1 MNIRFYIMR
10 RIALV
15 IPTLIGLSILTF
27 SIARIVPG
35 DPVGLAAGPLATEEI
50 KEVFR
55 REFGFDQPLP
65 IQYMNYM
72 SGLFRGDWGES
83 LYTRRPVIGDLRVF
97 WPATLELTTAAVII
111 ATVLGVPAGVI
122 SAMYR
127 NRLPDHV
134 ARILS
139 LFFVSF
145 PSFWLAM
152 IFQTWFGRDLGW
164 FPIGKRLP
172 VLVSPPDA
180 TTGLYLID
188 SLIHIDFQTR
198 AVSLTL
204 DFETFFVSLRHLFIP
219 ALVLSFG
226 AFASITRITRASMVE
241 ALEKDFVRMERAI
254 GIPYRIIIFK
264 YVLRNALIATITVI
278 SLNFGWLMAGAILIE
293 TIFDWPGLGLYAV
306 KSSLSLDFQPIM
318 GIAILYGVVFSVIN
332 ILTDIVYGVLD
343 PRIRYG

>member
-1 MNIRFYIMR
+1 MNIRFYLLR
-10 RIALV
+10 RIVLI

-35 DPVGLAAGPLATEEI
+35 DPVGLAAGPQATEEI
-50 KEVFR
+50 KAALR

-65 IQYMNYM
+65 IQYVNYM
-72 SGLFRGDWGES
+72 RGLFRGDWGES
-83 LYTRRPVIGDLRVF
+83 LYTRREVIKELRAF
-97 WPATLELTTAAVII
+97 FPATLELTTVAVII
-111 ATVLGVPAGVI
+111 ATLLGVPAGVI

-134 ARILS
+134 ARVLS

-145 PSFWLAM
+145 PAFWLAM

-164 FPIGKRLP
+164 FPINKRLP
-172 VLVSPPDA
+172 VLVPPPA
-180 TTGLYLID
+180 STTGLFLID
-188 SLIHIDFQTR
+188 SLIQ
-198 AVSLTL
+198 L
-204 DFETFFVSLRHLFIP
+204 DFETFLVSLRHIFIP
-219 ALVLSFG
+219 SLVLSFG

-254 GIPYRIIIFK
+254 GIPYRVIIFK
-264 YVLRNALIATITVI
+264 YVLRNAFIATVTVV

-306 KSSLSLDFQPIM
+306 HASLSLDFQPIM
-318 GIAILYGVVFSVIN
+318 GIAILYGVVFSLIN
-332 ILTDIVYGVLD
+332 ILTDMVYGILD

>member
-1 MNIRFYIMR
+1 MNIRFYILR
-10 RIALV
+10 RIALL

-35 DPVGLAAGPLATEEI
+35 DPVGLAAGPQATEEI
-50 KEVFR
+50 KAALR
-55 REFGFDQPLP
+55 RELGLDQPLP
-65 IQYMNYM
+65 IQYINYM
-72 SGLFRGDWGES
+72 TGLFRGDWGES
-83 LYTRRPVIGDLRVF
+83 LYTRRSVIGDLRTF

-134 ARILS
+134 ARVLS

-152 IFQTWFGRDLGW
+152 IFQTWFGLDLGW
-164 FPIGKRLP
+164 FPISKRLP
-172 VLVSPPDA
+172 VLVAPPPA
-180 TTGLYLID
+180 TTGLFLVD
-188 SLIHIDFQTR
+188 SLIQ
-198 AVSLTL
+198 L
-204 DFETFFVSLRHLFIP
+204 DFETFLVSFRHLFIP

-254 GIPYRIIIFK
+254 GIPYRVIIFK

-306 KSSLSLDFQPIM
+306 KASLSLDFQPIM
-318 GIAILYGVVFSVIN
+318 GIAILYGIVFSIVN
-332 ILTDIVYGVLD
+332 ILTDVVYGILD

>member
-1 MNIRFYIMR
+1 MNIRFYILR
-10 RIALV
+10 RIALI

-27 SIARIVPG
+27 AIARIVPG
-35 DPVGLAAGPLATEEI
+35 DPVGLAAGPRATEEI
-50 KEVFR
+50 KESLR
-55 REFGFDQPLP
+55 REFGLDQPLP
-65 IQYMNYM
+65 VQYVNYI
-72 SGLFRGDWGES
+72 SGLFQGDWGQS
-83 LYTRRPVIGDLRVF
+83 LYTRREVLGDLRTF

-111 ATVLGVPAGVI
+111 ATLLGVPAGVI

-134 ARILS
+134 ARVLS

-152 IFQTWFGRDLGW
+152 IFQPWFARGLGW

-172 VLVSPPDA
+172 VLVVPPPS
-180 TTGLYLID
+180 TTGLYLVD
-188 SLIHIDFQTR
+188 SLIQ
-198 AVSLTL
+198 L
-204 DFETFFVSLRHLFIP
+204 DFETFAISLRHLFIP

-226 AFASITRITRASMVE
+226 AFASITRITRASMVD

-254 GIPYRIIIFK
+254 GIPYRVIIFK

-306 KSSLSLDFQPIM
+306 NASLSLDFQPIM
-318 GIAILYGVVFSVIN
+318 GIAVLYGIVFSVVN
-332 ILTDIVYGVLD
+332 ILTDIVYGILD

>member
-1 MNIRFYIMR
+1 MNIRYYLLR
-10 RIALV
+10 RIILI
-15 IPTLIGLSILTF
+15 IPTLIGLSLLTF
-27 SIARIVPG
+27 SVARIVPG
-35 DPVGLAAGPLATEEI
+35 DPVGFAAGPQATEEI
-50 KEVFR
+50 KEALR
-55 REFGFDQPLP
+55 RQFGLDQPLP
-65 IQYMNYM
+65 LQYLNYM
-72 SGLFRGDWGES
+72 TGLFRGDWGQS
-83 LYTRRPVIGDLRVF
+83 IYTRRDVISDLRVF
-97 WPATLELTTAAVII
+97 FPATLELTSVAVIL
-111 ATVLGVPAGVI
+111 ATLLGVPAGVI

-134 ARILS
+134 ARVLS

-145 PSFWLAM
+145 PAFWLAM

-172 VLVSPPDA
+172 VLVSPPPP
-180 TTGLYLID
+180 TTGLFLID
-188 SLIHIDFQTR
+188 SLIQ
-198 AVSLTL
+198 L
-204 DFETFFVSLRHLFIP
+204 DFETFLVSLRHIFIP

-254 GIPYRIIIFK
+254 GIPYRVIIFK
-264 YVLRNALIATITVI
+264 YVLRNAFIATLTVI

-306 KSSLSLDFQPIM
+306 HASLSLDGQPIM
-318 GIAILYGVVFSVIN
+318 GIAILYGIVFSLVN
-332 ILTDIVYGVLD
+332 ILTDIVYGILD

>member
-1 MNIRFYIMR
+1 MNIRFYILR

-35 DPVGLAAGPLATEEI
+35 DPVGLAAGPQATEEI
-50 KEVFR
+50 KAALR
-55 REFGFDQPLP
+55 RELGLDQPLP
-65 IQYMNYM
+65 VQYVNYM
-72 SGLFRGDWGES
+72 AGLFRGDWGES
-83 LYTRRPVIGDLRVF
+83 LYTRRPVIDALRAF

-134 ARILS
+134 ARVLS

-152 IFQTWFGRDLGW
+152 MFQTWFGLELGW
-164 FPIGKRLP
+164 FPISKRLP
-172 VLVSPPDA
+172 VLVAPPA
-180 TTGLYLID
+180 STTGLYLVD
-188 SLIHIDFQTR
+188 SLIQ
-198 AVSLTL
+198 L
-204 DFETFFVSLRHLFIP
+204 DFETFLVSLRHLFIP

-241 ALEKDFVRMERAI
+241 SLEKDFVRMERAI

-306 KSSLSLDFQPIM
+306 KASLSLDFQPIM
-318 GIAILYGVVFSVIN
+318 GIAVLYGVVFSVIN

>member
-1 MNIRFYIMR
+1 MNLRFYILR
-10 RIALV
+10 RIALI
-15 IPTLIGLSILTF
+15 IPTLIGLSMLTF

-35 DPVGLAAGPLATEEI
+35 DPVGLAAGPRATEEI
-50 KEVFR
+50 KDALR
-55 REFGFDQPLP
+55 REFGLDQPLP
-65 IQYMNYM
+65 AQYVNYI
-72 SGLFRGDWGES
+72 SGLFRGDWGQS
-83 LYTRRPVIGDLRVF
+83 LYTRREVLGDLRAF
-97 WPATLELTTAAVII
+97 WPATLELTTAAVVF
-111 ATVLGVPAGVI
+111 ATLLGVPAGVI

-134 ARILS
+134 ARVLS

-172 VLVSPPDA
+172 ILIAPPA
-180 TTGLYLID
+180 PTTGLFLVD
-188 SLIHIDFQTR
+188 SLIQ
-198 AVSLTL
+198 L
-204 DFETFFVSLRHLFIP
+204 DFDTFMVSLRHLFIP

-254 GIPYRIIIFK
+254 GIPYRVIIFK

-306 KSSLSLDFQPIM
+306 HASLSLDFQPIM
-318 GIAILYGVVFSVIN
+318 GIAILYGIVFCVVN

>member
-1 MNIRFYIMR
+1 MNLRFYILR
-10 RIALV
+10 RIALI
-15 IPTLIGLSILTF
+15 IPTLVGLTILTF
-27 SIARIVPG
+27 SISRIVPG
-35 DPVGLAAGPLATEEI
+35 DPVGLAAGPRATEEI
-50 KEVFR
+50 KEAFR
-55 REFGFDQPLP
+55 REFGLDQPLP
-65 IQYMNYM
+65 IQYLNYM
-72 SGLFRGDWGES
+72 AGLFRGDWGES
-83 LYTRRPVIGDLRVF
+83 LYSRRDVIGDLRAF

-111 ATVLGVPAGVI
+111 ATLLGVPAGVI

-134 ARILS
+134 ARVLS

-152 IFQTWFGRDLGW
+152 IFQTWFARDLGL

-172 VLVSPPDA
+172 VLVAPPDA
-180 TTGLYLID
+180 TTGLFLID
-188 SLIHIDFQTR
+188 SLVQ
-198 AVSLTL
+198 L
-204 DFETFFVSLRHLFIP
+204 DFDTFWVSLRHLFIP

-254 GIPYRIIIFK
+254 GIPYRVIIFK

-293 TIFDWPGLGLYAV
+293 TIFDWPGIGLYAV
-306 KSSLSLDFQPIM
+306 HASLSLDFQPIM
-318 GIAILYGVVFSVIN
+318 GIAILYGIVFSIVN
-332 ILTDIVYGVLD
+332 ILTDIVYGILD

>member
-1 MNIRFYIMR
+1 MNIRFYILR

-15 IPTLIGLSILTF
+15 IPTLLGLSILTF

-35 DPVGLAAGPLATEEI
+35 DPVGLAAGPQATEEI
-50 KEVFR
+50 KAALR
-55 REFGFDQPLP
+55 RELGLDQPLP
-65 IQYMNYM
+65 IQYINYM
-72 SGLFRGDWGES
+72 TGLFRGDWGES
-83 LYTRRPVIGDLRVF
+83 LYTRRAVIGDLRTF
-97 WPATLELTTAAVII
+97 WPATLELTTAAVFI

-134 ARILS
+134 ARVLS

-152 IFQTWFGRDLGW
+152 IFQTWFGLDLGW
-164 FPIGKRLP
+164 FPISKRLP
-172 VLVSPPDA
+172 VLVPPPAA
-180 TTGLYLID
+180 TTGLFLVD
-188 SLIHIDFQTR
+188 SLIQ
-198 AVSLTL
+198 L
-204 DFETFFVSLRHLFIP
+204 DFETFLVSFRHLFIP

-254 GIPYRIIIFK
+254 GIPYRVIIFK

-306 KSSLSLDFQPIM
+306 KASLSLDFQPIM
-318 GIAILYGVVFSVIN
+318 GIAILYGIVFSIVN
-332 ILTDIVYGVLD
+332 ILTDIVYGILD

>member
-1 MNIRFYIMR
+1 MNIRFYILR

-35 DPVGLAAGPLATEEI
+35 DPVGLAAGPQATEEI
-50 KEVFR
+50 KAALR
-55 REFGFDQPLP
+55 RDLGLDQPLP
-65 IQYMNYM
+65 VQYLSYM
-72 SGLFRGDWGES
+72 AGLFRGDWGQS
-83 LYTRRPVIGDLRVF
+83 LYTRRSVIGDLRTF
-97 WPATLELTTAAVII
+97 WPATLELTTTAVVI

-134 ARILS
+134 ARVLS

-152 IFQTWFGRDLGW
+152 MFQTWFGLELGW
-164 FPIGKRLP
+164 FPISKRLP
-172 VLVSPPDA
+172 VLVAPPAA
-180 TTGLYLID
+180 TTGLFLVD
-188 SLIHIDFQTR
+188 SLIQ
-198 AVSLTL
+198 L
-204 DFETFFVSLRHLFIP
+204 DVETFLVSLRHLFIP
-219 ALVLSFG
+219 ALVLSLG

-254 GIPYRIIIFK
+254 GIPFRVIIFK
-264 YVLRNALIATITVI
+264 YALRNALIATITVI

-306 KSSLSLDFQPIM
+306 KASLSLDFQPIM
-318 GIAILYGVVFSVIN
+318 GIAILYGIVFSVVN
-332 ILTDIVYGVLD
+332 ILTDIVYGILD

>member
-1 MNIRFYIMR
+1 MNIRFYILR
-10 RIALV
+10 RIVLI

-27 SIARIVPG
+27 AIARIVPG
-35 DPVGLAAGPLATEEI
+35 DPVGLAAGPRATEEI
-50 KEVFR
+50 KESLR
-55 REFGFDQPLP
+55 REFGLDQPLP
-65 IQYMNYM
+65 VQYVNYI
-72 SGLFRGDWGES
+72 SGLFQGDWGQS
-83 LYTRRPVIGDLRVF
+83 LYTRREVLGDLRTF

-111 ATVLGVPAGVI
+111 ATLLGVPAGVI

-134 ARILS
+134 ARVLS

-152 IFQTWFGRDLGW
+152 IFQTWFARDLGW

-172 VLVSPPDA
+172 VLVVPPPS
-180 TTGLYLID
+180 TTGLYLVD
-188 SLIHIDFQTR
+188 SLIQ
-198 AVSLTL
+198 L
-204 DFETFFVSLRHLFIP
+204 DFETFAISLRHLFIP

-226 AFASITRITRASMVE
+226 AFASITRITRASMVD

-254 GIPYRIIIFK
+254 GIPYRVIIFK

-306 KSSLSLDFQPIM
+306 NASLSLDFQPIM
-318 GIAILYGVVFSVIN
+318 GIAVLYGIVFSVVN
-332 ILTDIVYGVLD
+332 ILTDIVYGILD

>member
-1 MNIRFYIMR
+1 MNLRFYILR

-15 IPTLIGLSILTF
+15 IPTLIGLSMLTF
-27 SIARIVPG
+27 AIARIVPG
-35 DPVGLAAGPLATEEI
+35 DPVGLAAGPQATEEI
-50 KEVFR
+50 KAALR
-55 REFGFDQPLP
+55 QEFGLDQPLP
-65 IQYMNYM
+65 LQYLNYM
-72 SGLFRGDWGES
+72 AGLFRGDWGQS
-83 LYTRRPVIGDLRVF
+83 LYTRREVIGDLRAF
-97 WPATLELTTAAVII
+97 WPATLELTTTAVII
-111 ATVLGVPAGVI
+111 ATLLGVPAGVI

-127 NRLPDHV
+127 NRLPDHI
-134 ARILS
+134 ARVLS

-152 IFQTWFGRDLGW
+152 IFQTWFGLELGW

-172 VLVSPPDA
+172 VLVSPPEA
-180 TTGLYLID
+180 TTGLFLVD
-188 SLIHIDFQTR
+188 SLLQ
-198 AVSLTL
+198 L
-204 DFETFFVSLRHLFIP
+204 DFETFFIALRHLWIP

-264 YVLRNALIATITVI
+264 YVLRNALIATVTVI

-306 KSSLSLDFQPIM
+306 KASLSLDFQPIM
-318 GIAILYGVVFSVIN
+318 GIAILYGVVFSIVN
-332 ILTDIVYGVLD
+332 ILTDIVYGILD

>member
-1 MNIRFYIMR
+1 MNLRFYILR
-10 RIALV
+10 RIALI
-15 IPTLIGLSILTF
+15 IPTLIGLTILTF
-27 SIARIVPG
+27 SISRIVPG
-35 DPVGLAAGPLATEEI
+35 DPVGLAAGPRATEEI
-50 KEVFR
+50 KEAFR
-55 REFGFDQPLP
+55 REFGLDQPLP
-65 IQYMNYM
+65 IQYLNYM
-72 SGLFRGDWGES
+72 AGLFRGDWGES
-83 LYTRRPVIGDLRVF
+83 LYSRRDVIGDLRAF

-111 ATVLGVPAGVI
+111 ATLLGVPAGVI

-134 ARILS
+134 ARVLS

-152 IFQTWFGRDLGW
+152 IFQTWFARDLGL

-172 VLVSPPDA
+172 VLVAPPDA
-180 TTGLYLID
+180 TTGLFLID
-188 SLIHIDFQTR
+188 SLVQ
-198 AVSLTL
+198 L
-204 DFETFFVSLRHLFIP
+204 DFDTFWVSLRHLFIP

-254 GIPYRIIIFK
+254 GIPYRVIIFK

-293 TIFDWPGLGLYAV
+293 TIFDWPGIGLYAV
-306 KSSLSLDFQPIM
+306 HASLSLDFQPIM
-318 GIAILYGVVFSVIN
+318 GIAILYGIVFSIVN
-332 ILTDIVYGVLD
+332 ILTDIVYGILD